1 MKYYRYITL
10 LIVMIMSLAWI
21 AGCGLVKVDPE
32 KDRRRVV
39 AEVDGDKILKGEF
52 LDLYNQQKV
61 YWGITEDIEKSEQ
74 YKDFIEEMKKD
85 ILEQLVERQLVK
97 NKAKESGFD
106 VNDGYTEKAREDLEA
121 QIKQYTEFLKK
132 QGEEEK
138 TDEEYY
144 REAREVWEGQLTSL
158 GISEEEYIEMLAE
171 DLMLIEFSEKMLED
185 VEVTD
190 EDIQAYYLDN
200 LMKQKEDP
208 TLIQTAEVQLYR
220 PPGMVRIKHITLPL
234 PSSEQDEYNRL
245 VQEEGQEEADKYLK
259 EKLEAIKPKA
269 QEVYEKAIAGESFES
284 LIETYGDDTTAY
296 NKDEGYVIYEGSGM
310 FIDEIEK
317 AILEMKENEISQPLE
332 SPYGYHIIKLYKILP
347 EEEFSIE
354 DKKEEIKTVIIEDKK
369 NDRWNS
375 LIEEWKEKAKIKKYE
390 NRL

>member
-121 QIKQYTEFLKK
+121 QIKQYAEFLKK

>member
-121 QIKQYTEFLKK
+121 QIKQYAEFLKK

-158 GISEEEYIEMLAE
+158 GISEEEYIEMLAD

>member
-1 MKYYRYITL
+1 
-10 LIVMIMSLAWI
+10 
-21 AGCGLVKVDPE
+21 
-32 KDRRRVV
+32 
-39 AEVDGDKILKGEF
+39 
-52 LDLYNQQKV
+52 
-61 YWGITEDIEKSEQ
+61 
-74 YKDFIEEMKKD
+74 
-85 ILEQLVERQLVK
+85 
-97 NKAKESGFD
+97 
-106 VNDGYTEKAREDLEA
+106 
-121 QIKQYTEFLKK
+121 
-132 QGEEEK
+132 
-138 TDEEYY
+138 
-144 REAREVWEGQLTSL
+144 
-158 GISEEEYIEMLAE
+158 
-171 DLMLIEFSEKMLED
+171 MLED

>member
-121 QIKQYTEFLKK
+121 QIKQYAEFLKK

-234 PSSEQDEYNRL
+234 PSSEQDEYNRM

-269 QEVYEKAIAGESFES
+269 QEVYEKAKAGESFES

>member
-1 MKYYRYITL
+1 M
-10 LIVMIMSLAWI
+10 
-21 AGCGLVKVDPE
+21 
-32 KDRRRVV
+32 
-39 AEVDGDKILKGEF
+39 
-52 LDLYNQQKV
+52 
-61 YWGITEDIEKSEQ
+61 
-74 YKDFIEEMKKD
+74 
-85 ILEQLVERQLVK
+85 
-97 NKAKESGFD
+97 
-106 VNDGYTEKAREDLEA
+106 EA
-121 QIKQYTEFLKK
+121 QIKQYAEFLKK

>member
-121 QIKQYTEFLKK
+121 QIKQYAEFLKK

-269 QEVYEKAIAGESFES
+269 QEVYEK
-284 LIETYGDDTTAY
+284 
-296 NKDEGYVIYEGSGM
+296 
-310 FIDEIEK
+310 
-317 AILEMKENEISQPLE
+317 P
-332 SPYGYHIIKLYKILP
+332 
-347 EEEFSIE
+347 
-354 DKKEEIKTVIIEDKK
+354 
-369 NDRWNS
+369 
-375 LIEEWKEKAKIKKYE
+375 
-390 NRL
+390 